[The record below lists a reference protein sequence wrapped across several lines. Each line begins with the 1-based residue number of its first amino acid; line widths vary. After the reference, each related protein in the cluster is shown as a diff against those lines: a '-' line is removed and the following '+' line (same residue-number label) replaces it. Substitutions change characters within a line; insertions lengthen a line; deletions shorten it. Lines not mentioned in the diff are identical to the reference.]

1 MPREVP
7 STPVK
12 LTNDTSLRYDF
23 EMMVERGVRLAR
35 LRGQVDPVNS
45 VTVDGVPQVTDRQGV
60 FQSNLRPMPSY
71 LRMQVIVTTPLG
83 RTKTYALALQ

>member
-12 LTNDTSLRYDF
+12 LTNDTSLRYNF
-23 EMMVERGVRLAR
+23 KTIVERGVRLAR

-45 VTVDGVPQVTDRQGV
+45 VTVDGVSQVIDRRGV
-60 FQSNLRPMPSY
+60 FQTDLRPMPSY